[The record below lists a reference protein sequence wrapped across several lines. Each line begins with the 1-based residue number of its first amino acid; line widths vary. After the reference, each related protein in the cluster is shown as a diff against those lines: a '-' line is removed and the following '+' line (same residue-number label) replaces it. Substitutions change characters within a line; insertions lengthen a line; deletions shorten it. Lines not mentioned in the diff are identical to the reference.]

1 MDCWLTTSLDQQ
13 IERGTPSTAGGIP
26 AHCTDMK
33 YVLITPARN
42 EGAFIKETLA
52 AVLAQTVPPERWV
65 IVDDGS
71 TDNTAEI
78 VAPFAEQVSWIEL
91 LRREQRAD
99 RNFAGKV
106 YAFRAGLERMQ
117 SIDFEIIGNLDADVS
132 FDPNYLEFLIRKFEE
147 DPKLGVAGT
156 PFTEN
161 SGYDS
166 TRDSFE
172 GENHVAGGC
181 QLFRRRCFEE
191 VGGYVPNLIG
201 AVDWMAVT
209 TARMKGWKT
218 RSFPEKRFHHY
229 RSLGTA
235 ERGVLGSL
243 FSYGEKDY
251 YLGGSPV
258 WQVFRVAYRMAKRP
272 FIIGGLAL
280 LSGYCWAALRRVK
293 RSVSPE
299 LMHFHRREQM
309 KKLRAIFRTI
319 LRFKKVD
326 SFSLVTKQSNQKSE
340 VRSRISEGRSANSL
354 NRYNVKAFKA
364 LKPPEV
370 K

>member
-1 MDCWLTTSLDQQ
+1 
-13 IERGTPSTAGGIP
+13 
-26 AHCTDMK
+26 MK

-42 EGAFIKETLA
+42 EGLFIEKTLSSM
-52 AVLAQTVPPERWV
+52 VAQTVLPERWV

-78 VAPFAEQVSWIEL
+78 VVQFAEQTPWIEL
-91 LRREQRAD
+91 LRREQRVE

-106 YAFRAGLERMQ
+106 HAFKAGLERVR
-117 SIDFEIIGNLDADVS
+117 SIDYEIIGNLDADLS
-132 FDPNYLEFLIRKFEE
+132 FDGDYLEFLIRKFVE
-147 DPKLGVAGT
+147 DPRLGVAGT

-166 TRDSFE
+166 TKDSFE

-191 VGGYVPNLIG
+191 IGGFVPNRVGG
-201 AVDWMAVT
+201 VDWVAVT

-229 RSLGTA
+229 RPLGTA
-235 ERGVLGSL
+235 ERNVVGSL

-251 YLGGSPV
+251 YLGGSPI
-258 WQVFRVAYRMAKRP
+258 WELFRVMYRMLKP
-272 FIIGGLAL
+272 PILVGGLAL
-280 LSGYCWAALRRVK
+280 LAGYCWAGLRRVK
-293 RSVSPE
+293 RPVSRE
-299 LMHFHRREQM
+299 LMHFHRHEQM
-309 KKLRAIFRTI
+309 QKLAAIFNAL

-326 SFSLVTKQSNQKSE
+326 SFRV
-340 VRSRISEGRSANSL
+340 ISVQNHGNL
-354 NRYNVKAFKA
+354 
-364 LKPPEV
+364 
-370 K
+370 